1 MKDHFYIRIAT
12 FQIQV
17 RGAARVMGWMEVA
30 KVEMSVSAQGDGWGR
45 GQLSRF
51 SSTEKSQS
59 EPALALELEDPGAAQ

>member
-1 MKDHFYIRIAT
+1 M
-12 FQIQV
+12 
-17 RGAARVMGWMEVA
+17 MGWMEVE

-51 SSTEKSQS
+51 SSTENSQS